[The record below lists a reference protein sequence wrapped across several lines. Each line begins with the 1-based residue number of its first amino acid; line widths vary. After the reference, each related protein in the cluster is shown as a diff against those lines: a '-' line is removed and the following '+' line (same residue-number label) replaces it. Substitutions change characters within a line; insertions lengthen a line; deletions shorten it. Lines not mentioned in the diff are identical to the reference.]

1 MEDLRSAF
9 QEHGAE
15 CTGLILILML
25 LKYVQEIVKQISCC
39 VRLYM
44 HMHDDM
50 IKQGEQR
57 TIERETL
64 RHTIEGEALIER

>member
-25 LKYVQEIVKQISCC
+25 LKYVQEIMKQISCC
-39 VRLYM
+39 VPLYM
-44 HMHDDM
+44 QMHDDVM
-50 IKQGEQR
+50 EVRSANDTKY
-57 TIERETL
+57 
-64 RHTIEGEALIER
+64 